1 MSEGISFSPGWGKS
15 SYSNS
20 TGGECVEASYLE
32 SNGVGVRDTQN
43 RGLGHLSFPSGE
55 WSAFL
60 RGVKSDRGEFE

>member
-1 MSEGISFSPGWGKS
+1 M
-15 SYSNS
+15 
-20 TGGECVEASYLE
+20 EASYLE